1 MIIGNKTFDTKHHGY
16 IMGILNV
23 TPDSF
28 SDGGKYDHLD
38 AALKHADEMIR
49 DGAAIIDVGGESTR
63 PGYTLISD
71 EEEIARVTPVIEAL
85 KKEFDVPVSL
95 DTYKSGVAKA
105 GIKAGADLINDIWGL
120 KWDGT
125 MAAVL
130 AETGVASCL
139 MHNRKDTD
147 YKDYLND
154 VVADLDETMKM
165 AKEAGI
171 KKETI
176 MLDPGIGFAQD
187 LDQNLELMNH
197 LELLNQW
204 DVPVLL
210 GTSRKSMIGLTLDLP
225 SDQRVE
231 GTVATTVS
239 GYMKG
244 CRFFRVHDVKEN
256 MRAMKMIEAI
266 CAKQGEQ
273 MMDQITIKDLEV
285 YANHGLYKEEK
296 ALGQKFLVSAI
307 LSLDTK
313 LAGVSDQMD
322 YSVDYGKVCHRIKE
336 ILTENDFSLIE
347 CVAETVAKKLL
358 LEFSLIRKLEIEVK
372 KPWAPIGLPLDY
384 VSVKIKRGWHRAYL
398 GVGSNMGDRM
408 EYINQAINAIEAQD
422 DTRVV
427 HVSSLI
433 ETKPY
438 GGVVQDDFLNG
449 CIAIDTLK
457 EPEELL
463 DFLMDV
469 EAQAGRVRTIHWGP
483 RTLDLDILMYDD
495 LVMNERRLTIPHKE
509 MHKRLFVLEPL
520 EEIAPYLMHPLLG
533 QTITQLKEKIKE
545 EQ

>member
-1 MIIGNKTFDTKHHGY
+1 
-16 IMGILNV
+16 
-23 TPDSF
+23 
-28 SDGGKYDHLD
+28 
-38 AALKHADEMIR
+38 MIR

-105 GIKAGADLINDIWGL
+105 GIEAGADLINDIWGL

-165 AKEAGI
+165 ANEAGI

-176 MLDPGIGFAQD
+176 MLDPGIGFAKD

-210 GTSRKSMIGLTLDLP
+210 GTSRKSMIGLTLYLP

-266 CAKQGEQ
+266 CAK
-273 MMDQITIKDLEV
+273 
-285 YANHGLYKEEK
+285 
-296 ALGQKFLVSAI
+296 
-307 LSLDTK
+307 
-313 LAGVSDQMD
+313 
-322 YSVDYGKVCHRIKE
+322 
-336 ILTENDFSLIE
+336 
-347 CVAETVAKKLL
+347 
-358 LEFSLIRKLEIEVK
+358 
-372 KPWAPIGLPLDY
+372 
-384 VSVKIKRGWHRAYL
+384 
-398 GVGSNMGDRM
+398 
-408 EYINQAINAIEAQD
+408 
-422 DTRVV
+422 
-427 HVSSLI
+427 
-433 ETKPY
+433 
-438 GGVVQDDFLNG
+438 
-449 CIAIDTLK
+449 
-457 EPEELL
+457 
-463 DFLMDV
+463 
-469 EAQAGRVRTIHWGP
+469 
-483 RTLDLDILMYDD
+483 
-495 LVMNERRLTIPHKE
+495 
-509 MHKRLFVLEPL
+509 
-520 EEIAPYLMHPLLG
+520 
-533 QTITQLKEKIKE
+533 
-545 EQ
+545 

>member
-1 MIIGNKTFDTKHHGY
+1 MSKDIIYATALLHDLGRADQYEKGISHEEAGAILAEEILTDCGYTREERKFMTDTILRHRDMKEEAKVLHQSFIVQINFQEIASTAKQDRNVIGRKKRKTTSIYTRRDAMIIGNKTFDTKHHGY

-38 AALKHADEMIR
+38 AALKHADEMVR

-105 GIKAGADLINDIWGL
+105 GIEAGADLINDIWGL

-171 KKETI
+171 KKGTI
-176 MLDPGIGFAQD
+176 MLDPGIGFAKD

-210 GTSRKSMIGLTLDLP
+210 GTSRKSMIGLTLNLP

-256 MRAMKMIEAI
+256 MRAMNDDRSNLCKIGRTDDGSDYN
-266 CAKQGEQ
+266 QRFG
-273 MMDQITIKDLEV
+273 
-285 YANHGLYKEEK
+285 
-296 ALGQKFLVSAI
+296 
-307 LSLDTK
+307 SLCK
-313 LAGVSDQMD
+313 S
-322 YSVDYGKVCHRIKE
+322 
-336 ILTENDFSLIE
+336 
-347 CVAETVAKKLL
+347 
-358 LEFSLIRKLEIEVK
+358 
-372 KPWAPIGLPLDY
+372 W
-384 VSVKIKRGWHRAYL
+384 
-398 GVGSNMGDRM
+398 
-408 EYINQAINAIEAQD
+408 
-422 DTRVV
+422 
-427 HVSSLI
+427 
-433 ETKPY
+433 
-438 GGVVQDDFLNG
+438 
-449 CIAIDTLK
+449 
-457 EPEELL
+457 
-463 DFLMDV
+463 
-469 EAQAGRVRTIHWGP
+469 
-483 RTLDLDILMYDD
+483 
-495 LVMNERRLTIPHKE
+495 
-509 MHKRLFVLEPL
+509 FV
-520 EEIAPYLMHPLLG
+520 
-533 QTITQLKEKIKE
+533 
-545 EQ
+545 

>member
-38 AALKHADEMIR
+38 AALKHADEMVR

-105 GIKAGADLINDIWGL
+105 GIEAGADLIN
-120 KWDGT
+120 
-125 MAAVL
+125 
-130 AETGVASCL
+130 
-139 MHNRKDTD
+139 
-147 YKDYLND
+147 DYLND

-171 KKETI
+171 KKGTI
-176 MLDPGIGFAQD
+176 MLDPGIGFAKD

-210 GTSRKSMIGLTLDLP
+210 GTSRKSMIGLTLNLP

-266 CAKQGEQ
+266 CAK
-273 MMDQITIKDLEV
+273 
-285 YANHGLYKEEK
+285 
-296 ALGQKFLVSAI
+296 
-307 LSLDTK
+307 
-313 LAGVSDQMD
+313 
-322 YSVDYGKVCHRIKE
+322 
-336 ILTENDFSLIE
+336 
-347 CVAETVAKKLL
+347 
-358 LEFSLIRKLEIEVK
+358 
-372 KPWAPIGLPLDY
+372 
-384 VSVKIKRGWHRAYL
+384 
-398 GVGSNMGDRM
+398 
-408 EYINQAINAIEAQD
+408 
-422 DTRVV
+422 
-427 HVSSLI
+427 
-433 ETKPY
+433 
-438 GGVVQDDFLNG
+438 
-449 CIAIDTLK
+449 
-457 EPEELL
+457 
-463 DFLMDV
+463 
-469 EAQAGRVRTIHWGP
+469 
-483 RTLDLDILMYDD
+483 
-495 LVMNERRLTIPHKE
+495 
-509 MHKRLFVLEPL
+509 
-520 EEIAPYLMHPLLG
+520 
-533 QTITQLKEKIKE
+533 
-545 EQ
+545 

>member
-1 MIIGNKTFDTKHHGY
+1 MERFQKIVWHEKYKETYERLQQLEIDRKFCGHDIEHFLSVARISYLMILEKRLPVSKDIIYATALLHDLGRADQYEKGISHEEAGAILAEEILTDCGYTREERKFMTDTILRHRDMKEKSESFASIFQEIASTAKQDRNVIGRKKRKTTSIYTRRDAMIIGNKTFDTKYHGY

-105 GIKAGADLINDIWGL
+105 GIEAGADLINDIWGL

-176 MLDPGIGFAQD
+176 MLDPGIGFAKD

-266 CAKQGEQ
+266 CAK
-273 MMDQITIKDLEV
+273 
-285 YANHGLYKEEK
+285 
-296 ALGQKFLVSAI
+296 
-307 LSLDTK
+307 
-313 LAGVSDQMD
+313 
-322 YSVDYGKVCHRIKE
+322 
-336 ILTENDFSLIE
+336 
-347 CVAETVAKKLL
+347 
-358 LEFSLIRKLEIEVK
+358 
-372 KPWAPIGLPLDY
+372 
-384 VSVKIKRGWHRAYL
+384 
-398 GVGSNMGDRM
+398 
-408 EYINQAINAIEAQD
+408 
-422 DTRVV
+422 
-427 HVSSLI
+427 
-433 ETKPY
+433 
-438 GGVVQDDFLNG
+438 
-449 CIAIDTLK
+449 
-457 EPEELL
+457 
-463 DFLMDV
+463 
-469 EAQAGRVRTIHWGP
+469 
-483 RTLDLDILMYDD
+483 
-495 LVMNERRLTIPHKE
+495 
-509 MHKRLFVLEPL
+509 
-520 EEIAPYLMHPLLG
+520 
-533 QTITQLKEKIKE
+533 
-545 EQ
+545 

>member
-1 MIIGNKTFDTKHHGY
+1 MIIGGKNFDTANHTY

-28 SDGGKYDHLD
+28 SDGGKFNGMD
-38 AALKHADEMIR
+38 AAIAHAHQMVEEGVD
-49 DGAAIIDVGGESTR
+49 IIDVGGESTR
-63 PGYTLISD
+63 PGHIQITD

-105 GIKAGADLINDIWGL
+105 GIEAGADLINDIWGL

-154 VVADLDETMKM
+154 MVADLDETMKM

-176 MLDPGIGFAQD
+176 MLDPGIGFAKD

-210 GTSRKSMIGLTLDLP
+210 GTSRKSMIGLTLDLQ

-266 CAKQGEQ
+266 CAK
-273 MMDQITIKDLEV
+273 
-285 YANHGLYKEEK
+285 
-296 ALGQKFLVSAI
+296 
-307 LSLDTK
+307 
-313 LAGVSDQMD
+313 
-322 YSVDYGKVCHRIKE
+322 
-336 ILTENDFSLIE
+336 
-347 CVAETVAKKLL
+347 
-358 LEFSLIRKLEIEVK
+358 
-372 KPWAPIGLPLDY
+372 
-384 VSVKIKRGWHRAYL
+384 
-398 GVGSNMGDRM
+398 
-408 EYINQAINAIEAQD
+408 
-422 DTRVV
+422 
-427 HVSSLI
+427 
-433 ETKPY
+433 
-438 GGVVQDDFLNG
+438 
-449 CIAIDTLK
+449 
-457 EPEELL
+457 
-463 DFLMDV
+463 
-469 EAQAGRVRTIHWGP
+469 
-483 RTLDLDILMYDD
+483 
-495 LVMNERRLTIPHKE
+495 
-509 MHKRLFVLEPL
+509 
-520 EEIAPYLMHPLLG
+520 
-533 QTITQLKEKIKE
+533 
-545 EQ
+545 